1 MFYTAEQVK
10 EIKRLRKFA
19 EKNIVSLKYLMG
31 VIAGFERPIGDNP
44 NYVIHVAGDRI
55 VFSLEQQPQCKTRHM
70 SISNQENHL
79 IKDKISELLKVLG
92 FKDHEKISVWP
103 EGTALNFLEPI
114 FEEEKVKVN
123 KTFVIKKSAVKK
135 ATKKKKVAKE

>member
-44 NYVIHVAGDRI
+44 NYVTHVAGDRI
-55 VFSLEQQPQCKTRHM
+55 VFSLEQ
-70 SISNQENHL
+70 
-79 IKDKISELLKVLG
+79 
-92 FKDHEKISVWP
+92 
-103 EGTALNFLEPI
+103 
-114 FEEEKVKVN
+114 
-123 KTFVIKKSAVKK
+123 
-135 ATKKKKVAKE
+135 